1 MYWCLFFIGTMVG
14 MTALELYWGIWGQN
28 WCVRLEHLI
37 GNLLRI
43 PPEFIQRANRMLHKW
58 SRVIWWVI
66 SIGRGQYQQSW
77 PVTLFSHISKIK
89 KEERGYSI
97 NTCISSRLSIYCTSW
112 SISVPKEF
120 DVRSITAVSSFTQV
134 ILHVDIKYTSSWNSI
149 VDYVQTTHM
158 VVIGTVN
165 PASYLVVE
173 ILLAKLS
180 LWEFIFIL
188 TLLGNSL
195 GILLQVPALIS

>member
-1 MYWCLFFIGTMVG
+1 MYWCLFFIGTVVG

-43 PPEFIQRANRMLHKW
+43 PPEFIRRAARMLHKW
-58 SRVIWWVI
+58 RRVIWWVI
-66 SIGRGQYQQSW
+66 SIWRGQYQQSW
-77 PVTLFSHISKIK
+77 PVTLFSHISTIK

-134 ILHVDIKYTSSWNSI
+134 VLHIDIKIMEFYCRLCSDHTWWLLELS
-149 VDYVQTTHM
+149 
-158 VVIGTVN
+158 
-165 PASYLVVE
+165 
-173 ILLAKLS
+173 ILLH
-180 LWEFIFIL
+180 I
-188 TLLGNSL
+188 
-195 GILLQVPALIS
+195 